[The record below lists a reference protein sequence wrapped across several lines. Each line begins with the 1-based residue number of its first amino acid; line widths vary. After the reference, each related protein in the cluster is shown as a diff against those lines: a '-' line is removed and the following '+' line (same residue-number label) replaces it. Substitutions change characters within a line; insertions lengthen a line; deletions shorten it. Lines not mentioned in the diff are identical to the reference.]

1 MRTLLPC
8 CVLLKFRYAV
18 GNTPCSGRRSTREGY
33 GNHCT
38 SVEVTMTRN
47 GLVSMLV
54 EIAVG
59 AAIFFA
65 VLFAVFAM
73 VRVAGSMQLD
83 GIFSWI

>member
-1 MRTLLPC
+1 MQR
-8 CVLLKFRYAV
+8 A
-18 GNTPCSGRRSTREGY
+18 
-33 GNHCT
+33 GNHCK

-47 GLVSMLV
+47 GLASMLV

-65 VLFAVFAM
+65 VLFAVFEI